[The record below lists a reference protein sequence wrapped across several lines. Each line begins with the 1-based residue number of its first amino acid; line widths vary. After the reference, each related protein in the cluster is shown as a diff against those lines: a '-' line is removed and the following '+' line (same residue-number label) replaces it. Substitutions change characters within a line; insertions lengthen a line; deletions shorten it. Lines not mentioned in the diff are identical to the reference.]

1 MPSDKIDQNI
11 NKHFEFGAK
20 ITKAYFNKE
29 SNKHCVK
36 AIASDTGVDGHG
48 ERFSE
53 KAIDSMVNCINNRNP
68 SEVLF
73 LPTHW
78 DTFEI
83 GKVTHGKKI
92 DSPDLEELKA
102 LEVEI
107 ELDMEY
113 PESKALYKE
122 VENGNPEK
130 QLSVGGYLNPD
141 SEKPYY
147 WESKEYET
155 EDGNKLYDYILVLDD
170 VLLDHIAATRKDKA
184 ANGRTSFLETVAK
197 SLGLEKPNIEKTI
210 KKEENEMANVLKSS
224 DKQAEGLISAI
235 SKSIQGFFA
244 ANSESSI
251 RIEKAKKAAE
261 DLNEVLNYYKNSE
274 LPKEIDDIMKQFAK
288 SDEGATVVEVVAETV
303 TEATQEVVAET
314 AVQTTEIVEEKVDVE
329 ALKSSIIEDVTK
341 SVMESNQKFFEEIS
355 KSLGLVIG
363 ETIKSQLQPINEK
376 ISSIENAA
384 GVSKSIEGQDTLKP
398 NVTKSDDSDESNLWS
413 GFIKGSL
420 PKDFLNK
427 KYDESE
433 GK

>member
-1 MPSDKIDQNI
+1 
-11 NKHFEFGAK
+11 
-20 ITKAYFNKE
+20 
-29 SNKHCVK
+29 
-36 AIASDTGVDGHG
+36 
-48 ERFSE
+48 
-53 KAIDSMVNCINNRNP
+53 
-68 SEVLF
+68 
-73 LPTHW
+73 
-78 DTFEI
+78 
-83 GKVTHGKKI
+83 
-92 DSPDLEELKA
+92 
-102 LEVEI
+102 
-107 ELDMEY
+107 
-113 PESKALYKE
+113 
-122 VENGNPEK
+122 
-130 QLSVGGYLNPD
+130 
-141 SEKPYY
+141 
-147 WESKEYET
+147 
-155 EDGNKLYDYILVLDD
+155 
-170 VLLDHIAATRKDKA
+170 
-184 ANGRTSFLETVAK
+184 
-197 SLGLEKPNIEKTI
+197 
-210 KKEENEMANVLKSS
+210 MANVLKSS

-288 SDEGATVVEVVAETV
+288 SDEGSATVVEVTAGTV
-303 TEATQEVVAET
+303 TEATKEVVAET